1 MRSIR
6 NWRFRFDGVP
16 EPERAEHLLSIAAIV
31 SRERRDLL
39 FKIGACCL
47 DGETENGDKIT
58 TPSIS
63 EVHRHDG
70 HIEIVAAISGIRYTL
85 LGISEDFHNELK
97 ELNELYEKRHY
108 ARRFHTVSIF

>member
-1 MRSIR
+1 MKNIR

-16 EPERAEHLLSIAAIV
+16 ESERAEYLLSIAAIV

-39 FKIGACCL
+39 FKTGACCV
-47 DGETENGDKIT
+47 DGETENGETIT

-70 HIEIVAAISGIRYTL
+70 RIEIVAAMSGIRYTL
-85 LGISEDFHNELK
+85 LGIDEDFHK
-97 ELNELYEKRHY
+97 ELNELYEKRHR
-108 ARRFHTVSIF
+108 ARRFHAVSIF